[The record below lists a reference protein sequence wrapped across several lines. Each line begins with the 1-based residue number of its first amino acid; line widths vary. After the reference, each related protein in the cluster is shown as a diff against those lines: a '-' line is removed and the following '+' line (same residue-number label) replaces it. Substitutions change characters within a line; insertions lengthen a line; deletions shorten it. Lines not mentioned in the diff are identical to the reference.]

1 MTYPNPAGYYLPLP
15 EAIESEITKLDYVE
29 LSEILN
35 AITYSLVPDGDAAVI
50 TDCLACQADEY
61 ITSLDPEP
69 RIALIRWISERLA
82 YLARCTNAKP

>member
-15 EAIESEITKLDYVE
+15 EAIENKITNLDYLA

-35 AITYSLVPDGDAAVI
+35 DITYSLTPTGGDAVN
-50 TDCLACQADEY
+50 TDWLSCEADEY
-61 ITSLDPEP
+61 FTSLDPEP